1 MANLEVYKE
10 QLQKIRQYA
19 RENGITENE
28 IDKALQNSFRILEKK
43 EKKVNLCFIV
53 KSMFVILF
61 IIIVCFISF
70 DKKFLVVMLM
80 RNLQN
85 SIYPGLK
92 LIRKIAIPV
101 IQHYPSL
108 SELYD
113 EWCIL
118 ENPYFYVNDMDC
130 WPCSV
135 VHFIPDL
142 TGHHISRS
150 FNVGIPYIKTEN
162 FSDVRMK
169 DIQELLWQNSEVFKT
184 DAMKVFSNNKTYRN
198 IQDVM
203 EKNMDLNLSK
213 NLYNHVTWRIN
224 RITAGRILRKL
235 FPKPTDTPNWWEQS
249 TEKFIFFDEPKS
261 PPYSLPNPECSNIM
275 IRCTTGTRLIKMIA
289 SSECSASCESFTVLL
304 SAGKTLWYNWWYWR
318 PVSFPALN
326 STTITISYMTSFC

>member
-1 MANLEVYKE
+1 MDIVNRTMYTLVSMNVTRCLLFLFHVLERMANLEVYKE
-10 QLQKIRQYA
+10 QLQKIRHYA

-28 IDKALQNSFRILEKK
+28 IDKALQNSFRVLEKK

-53 KSMFVILF
+53 K
-61 IIIVCFISF
+61 
-70 DKKFLVVMLM
+70 K
-80 RNLQN
+80 
-85 SIYPGLK
+85 
-92 LIRKIAIPV
+92 
-101 IQHYPSL
+101 
-108 SELYD
+108 LYD

-118 ENPYFYVNDMDC
+118 ENPYFHVNDMDC

-162 FSDVRMK
+162 FSDVHMK

-275 IRCTTGTRLIKMIA
+275 IRCTIGTRLIKMIA

-318 PVSFPALN
+318 PVSLPALN

>member
-1 MANLEVYKE
+1 MDIVNRTMYTLVSMNVTRCLLFLFHVLERMANLEVYKE
-10 QLQKIRQYA
+10 QLQKIRHYA

-28 IDKALQNSFRILEKK
+28 IDKALQNSFRVLEKK

-70 DKKFLVVMLM
+70 DKKFLIVMLM

-108 SELYD
+108 SE
-113 EWCIL
+113 
-118 ENPYFYVNDMDC
+118 
-130 WPCSV
+130 
-135 VHFIPDL
+135 
-142 TGHHISRS
+142 
-150 FNVGIPYIKTEN
+150 N
-162 FSDVRMK
+162 FSDVHMK

-275 IRCTTGTRLIKMIA
+275 IRCTIGTRLIKMIA

-318 PVSFPALN
+318 PVSLPALN

>member
-1 MANLEVYKE
+1 MDIICKLHNVLHTSVSINVTRCLLFLFHVLERMANLEVYKE

-108 SELYD
+108 S
-113 EWCIL
+113 
-118 ENPYFYVNDMDC
+118 
-130 WPCSV
+130 
-135 VHFIPDL
+135 
-142 TGHHISRS
+142 
-150 FNVGIPYIKTEN
+150 EN